1 MIPFVTTWLNIEIV
15 ILNEVEEREIVYDI
29 PYMQNLKNNDK
40 VNLFTIWLPVGNGS
54 GGGIVKRFGTDMFT
68 AVF

>member
-1 MIPFVTTWLNIEIV
+1 
-15 ILNEVEEREIVYDI
+15 
-29 PYMQNLKNNDK
+29 MQNLKNNDK

>member
-1 MIPFVTTWLNIEIV
+1 MV

-29 PYMQNLKNNDK
+29 PYMQNLKNKDTSE
-40 VNLFTIWLPVGNGS
+40 LFTIWLPVGNGS
-54 GGGIVKRFGTDMFT
+54 GGGIVKWFGIDMYT